1 MMNQTRR
8 ILISL
13 FSLLLTACS
22 DDNNDLR
29 QYIQQVKQRKTRTIE
44 PIPSFTPLPG
54 FKFPN
59 DENTR
64 NPFKATNQQKRIDL
78 FAPDQHRIKQALEVY
93 PLDALKFVGTL
104 TQDNQIWGLIKQP
117 DSQITRV
124 SIGDYMGQNYGQIRS
139 IKNNSIKLEET
150 IKGSSGA
157 WEKHITTL
165 DLYTGK

>member
-1 MMNQTRR
+1 MNQKQR

-22 DDNNDLR
+22 GDNNDLR
-29 QYIQQVKQRKTRTIE
+29 QYIQHVKQRKTRAIE
-44 PIPSFTPLPG
+44 PIPAFTPLPG
-54 FKFPN
+54 FKFPD
-59 DENTR
+59 DENMR
-64 NPFKATNQQKRIDL
+64 NPFKATNQQKRIAL
-78 FAPDQHRIKQALEVY
+78 FAPDQRRMKQTLEVY

-104 TQDNQIWGLIKQP
+104 TQDNQTWGLIKQP

-150 IKGSSGA
+150 IKSSSGT